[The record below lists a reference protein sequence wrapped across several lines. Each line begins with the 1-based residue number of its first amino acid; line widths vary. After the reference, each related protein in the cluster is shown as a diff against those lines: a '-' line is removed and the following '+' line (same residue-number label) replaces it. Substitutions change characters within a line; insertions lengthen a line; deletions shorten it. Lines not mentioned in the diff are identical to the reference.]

1 MRHIPPRLF
10 KPDLHCVLI
19 QVKTPQEQMHCDRFF
34 KRVATERRVF
44 AIAGEEGLARV
55 PSRVQ
60 RGRDVTLFFSQYA
73 EAERWANV
81 IAENP
86 RVKNLTLSEFLG
98 EILPALSHLKRSA
111 GIDWTEEPVEIEADP
126 TVLAE
131 RIRLEMLDAFVVK
144 VVKEG
149 RLFALEDSNGPA
161 LLVSGAGEGQFFLPC
176 WSERSLAE
184 ARIGG
189 LWRDML
195 ATEIPLQN
203 FIDRTLAWVRDRGAL
218 VGPEHVEGALS
229 LELDPGD
236 LRSRL
241 IQAQTS

>member
-1 MRHIPPRLF
+1 M
-10 KPDLHCVLI
+10 LI
-19 QVKTPQEQMHCDRFF
+19 QLKTPQEQTHLDRFF
-34 KRVATERRVF
+34 KRVATERRVY

-55 PSRVQ
+55 PSRAQ
-60 RGRDVTLFFSQYA
+60 RGRDVTLFWSIRS
-73 EAERWANV
+73 EAERWSDV

-86 RVKNLTLSEFLG
+86 RIKELTLSEFLG
-98 EILPALSHLKRSA
+98 EILPALAQLRRIA
-111 GIDWTEEPVEIEADP
+111 GLDWTAEPIEIEADP
-126 TVLAE
+126 TMLAE
-131 RIRLEMLDAFVVK
+131 RIRLETLDAFVIK
-144 VVKEG
+144 VVREG
-149 RLFALEDSNGPA
+149 RVFALEDSGGPA

-195 ATEIPLQN
+195 ASEIPLEN
-203 FIDRTLAWVRDRGAL
+203 FINRTLAWLRDRGAQ

-241 IQAQTS
+241 IAAQSD